1 MNLLFPGSFDPPH
14 LGHLD
19 LITRGAALGGRLVVA
34 VAVHPDKRGWLP
46 VEHRVSLLR
55 ACCAH
60 LAQVEVATYQGA
72 TLHFARERH
81 LDALLRGVRSA
92 ADLDHERAMAE
103 HHRQLGLDTILLLAP
118 GALAHLSSSFVRQV
132 HAAGLGIEALV
143 PPAVAAALTG
153 SAPLP

>member
-19 LITRGAALGGRLVVA
+19 LINRGAALAGRLVVA
-34 VAVHPDKRGWLP
+34 VAIHPDKHGWLP
-46 VEHRVSLLR
+46 VERRVALLR
-55 ACCAH
+55 ACCIH
-60 LAQVEVATYQGA
+60 LARVEITTYQGA
-72 TLHFARERH
+72 TLHFARDQRINT
-81 LDALLRGVRSA
+81 LLRGVRSA

-132 HAAGLGIEALV
+132 HAAGLGVEALV
-143 PPAVAAALTG
+143 PPVVATALTG
-153 SAPLP
+153 ATPQP